1 MKDEFF
7 VNEAIENAIRTYLSS
22 KHDKE
27 GVTYNSFLV
36 VVIRTLALIYG
47 EVDILNPFYIND
59 SVAFIS
65 NLGKYGMNKSDI
77 ALFKEEV
84 LSFYNLDKDNDQNAS
99 KLNSYFKNI
108 LKYLVDM
115 FVAKSKVVGVSYQ
128 DEEQFLELIYT
139 SHTTNPH
146 RVSFNTQVNGD
157 VNFIEKYYYSKI
169 NDMDMTKDLSKTI
182 SDNINLEALNYL
194 GVNLSNIS
202 SMSNE
207 DLQKA
212 QNNAYKYFDVDVYSP
227 TRDEDLKN
235 SINNLNS
242 FNVKKHVTS
251 GNGYVDILLL
261 MSVIATSM
269 SIIAIIVFSLI

>member
-1 MKDEFF
+1 MKDEYF
-7 VNEAIENAIRTYLSS
+7 VNEAIENAIKMYLSS
-22 KHDKE
+22 KNDKE

-36 VVIRTLALIYG
+36 VVIRVLALIYG

-65 NLGKYGMNKSDI
+65 NLGRYGMQKSDI
-77 ALFKEEV
+77 ALFKEEL
-84 LSFYNLDKDNDQNAS
+84 LSFYTLENDKKLDNLINPH
-99 KLNSYFKNI
+99 FKKV

-115 FVAKSKVVGVSYQ
+115 FVAKSKTVGITFQ
-128 DEEQFLELIYT
+128 DEEQFLELMYT
-139 SHTTNPH
+139 SHTINPYMI
-146 RVSFNTQVNGD
+146 SYNTQVNDD

-182 SDNINLEALNYL
+182 SGNINLEALNYV
-194 GVNLSNIS
+194 GVSLDNIS
-202 SMSNE
+202 NMSNE

-212 QNNAYKYFDVDVYSP
+212 QNEAYKYFEIDASSP
-227 TRDEDLKN
+227 TRDDDLKS
-235 SINNLNS
+235 SIKNFNS
-242 FNVKKHVTS
+242 FNASKRVTS

>member
-1 MKDEFF
+1 MKDEYF
-7 VNEAIENAIRTYLSS
+7 VNEAIENAIKMYLSS
-22 KHDKE
+22 KNDKE

-36 VVIRTLALIYG
+36 VVIRVLALIYG
-47 EVDILNPFYIND
+47 EADILNPFYIND

-65 NLGKYGMNKSDI
+65 NLGRYGMQKSDI
-77 ALFKEEV
+77 ALFKEEL
-84 LSFYNLDKDNDQNAS
+84 LSFYTLENDKKLDNLINPH
-99 KLNSYFKNI
+99 FKKV

-115 FVAKSKVVGVSYQ
+115 FVAKSKTVGITFQ
-128 DEEQFLELIYT
+128 DEEQFLELMYT
-139 SHTTNPH
+139 SHTINPYMI
-146 RVSFNTQVNGD
+146 SYNTQVNDD

-182 SDNINLEALNYL
+182 SGNINLEALNYV
-194 GVNLSNIS
+194 GVSLDNIS
-202 SMSNE
+202 NMSNE

-212 QNNAYKYFDVDVYSP
+212 QNEAYKYFEIDASSP
-227 TRDEDLKN
+227 TRDDDLKS
-235 SINNLNS
+235 SIKNFNS
-242 FNVKKHVTS
+242 FNASRKVTS

>member
-1 MKDEFF
+1 MKDEYF
-7 VNEAIENAIRTYLSS
+7 VNEAIENAIKMYLSS
-22 KHDKE
+22 KNDKE

-36 VVIRTLALIYG
+36 VVIRVLALIYG
-47 EVDILNPFYIND
+47 EADILNPFYIND

-65 NLGKYGMNKSDI
+65 NLGRYGMQKSDI
-77 ALFKEEV
+77 ALFKEEL
-84 LSFYNLDKDNDQNAS
+84 LSFYTLENDKKLDNLINPH
-99 KLNSYFKNI
+99 FKKV

-115 FVAKSKVVGVSYQ
+115 FVAKSKTVGITFQ
-128 DEEQFLELIYT
+128 DEEQFLELMYT
-139 SHTTNPH
+139 SHTINPYMI
-146 RVSFNTQVNGD
+146 SYNTQVNDD

-182 SDNINLEALNYL
+182 SGNINLEALNYV
-194 GVNLSNIS
+194 GVSLDNIS
-202 SMSNE
+202 NMSNE

-212 QNNAYKYFDVDVYSP
+212 QNEAYKYFEIDASSP
-227 TRDEDLKN
+227 TRDDDLKS
-235 SINNLNS
+235 SIKNFNS
-242 FNVKKHVTS
+242 FNASKRVTS

>member
-1 MKDEFF
+1 MKDEYF
-7 VNEAIENAIRTYLSS
+7 VNEAIENAIKMYLSS
-22 KHDKE
+22 KNDKE

-36 VVIRTLALIYG
+36 VVIRVLALIYG
-47 EVDILNPFYIND
+47 EADILNPFYIND

-65 NLGKYGMNKSDI
+65 NLGRYDMQKSDI
-77 ALFKEEV
+77 ALFKEEL
-84 LSFYNLDKDNDQNAS
+84 LSFYTLENDKKLDNLINPH
-99 KLNSYFKNI
+99 FKKV

-115 FVAKSKVVGVSYQ
+115 FVAKSKTVGITFQ
-128 DEEQFLELIYT
+128 DEEQFLELMYT
-139 SHTTNPH
+139 SHTINPYMI
-146 RVSFNTQVNGD
+146 SYNTQVNDD

-182 SDNINLEALNYL
+182 SGNINLEALNYV
-194 GVNLSNIS
+194 GVSLDNIS
-202 SMSNE
+202 NMSNE

-212 QNNAYKYFDVDVYSP
+212 QNEAYKYFEIDASSP
-227 TRDEDLKN
+227 TRDDDLKS
-235 SINNLNS
+235 SIKNFNS
-242 FNVKKHVTS
+242 FNASKRVTS